1 MPKEMKE
8 FAGLYY
14 REGALDPKT
23 MQLVALAAMAAA
35 GCTSRVPGRF
45 AAAKQ
50 AGATDDE
57 LSETLMYAM
66 RGRARAAWSTI
77 KYVPDIEDK
86 NKEWKT
92 VFEREHT
99 RERS

>member
-1 MPKEMKE
+1 
-8 FAGLYY
+8 
-14 REGALDPKT
+14 
-23 MQLVALAAMAAA
+23 
-35 GCTSRVPGRF
+35 VPGRF

-50 AGATDDE
+50 AGATEDE

-77 KYVPDIEDK
+77 KHIPDIEDI

-92 VFEREHT
+92 KHEREHST
-99 RERS
+99 